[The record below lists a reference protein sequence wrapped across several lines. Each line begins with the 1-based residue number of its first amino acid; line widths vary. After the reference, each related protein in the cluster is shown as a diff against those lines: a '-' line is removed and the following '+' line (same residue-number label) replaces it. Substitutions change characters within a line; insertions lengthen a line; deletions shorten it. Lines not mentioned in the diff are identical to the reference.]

1 LLFFHDQ
8 PNQIMNN
15 KRLSTLVLC
24 LSSSVLSAFAQQEI
38 KELPSGYY
46 MTVAAYLSTGEGY
59 AMRYVNK
66 LQEQGFS
73 ADYGFTY
80 KKNMYF
86 VYVKHYSDFK
96 VAVGEINSTRKIAPF
111 DDAWVY
117 VYKASNP
124 ENIAVTKEIEKT
136 PEEASD
142 KLIVTEEDSAA
153 IELKVKTS
161 LEEET
166 TPAEE
171 VDHSLIVYFE
181 ALRARTQEP
190 VDVEITLLDPVSRRV
205 ITTMKSGETKKVQ
218 APSNVENRMRVI
230 TNTFGWKKDAVSFNF
245 ADPVTDSTDYFLKV
259 SNDTL
264 ILFFDMHRLRKGDV
278 QILYDVY
285 FKSEAAI
292 MREDSKFQL
301 GQLWGMLEEN
311 PETRIMLHGHTNG
324 NASGS
329 YTRLAKNDTI
339 FFRMTSTNETTSGSA
354 KKLSYDRAMVVKK
367 YLVWKGIDAD
377 RLEVKGWG
385 GKKQIYDENSRAAQR
400 NIRVEVEILQ
410 N

>member
-1 LLFFHDQ
+1 M
-8 PNQIMNN
+8 IN
-15 KRLSTLVLC
+15 KRLSTFVLC
-24 LSSSVLSAFAQQEI
+24 FSTLVLSAFAQQEI

-59 AMRYVNK
+59 ATRYVNN
-66 LQEQGFS
+66 LQVQGFD

-96 VAVGEINSTRKIAPF
+96 DAVGEINSTRKSTPF

-117 VYKASNP
+117 AYKATNH
-124 ENIAVTKEIEKT
+124 ENTAVTKEFKK
-136 PEEASD
+136 A
-142 KLIVTEEDSAA
+142 TEETSDNSVVAVEDSVA
-153 IELKVKTS
+153 IEFKVTTTV
-161 LEEET
+161 EEET
-166 TPAEE
+166 AANEE
-171 VDHSLIVYFE
+171 VDHSRIVYFE

-190 VDVEITLLDPVSRRV
+190 VDVEITLLDPVSKRV
-205 ITTMKSGETKKVQ
+205 ITTMKSGEVKKVQ
-218 APSNVENRMRVI
+218 APSNAEHRMRVI

-245 ADPVTDSTDYFLKV
+245 SNPVTDTTDYFLKV

-264 ILFFDMHRLRKGDV
+264 ILFFDMHRMRKGDV

-285 FKSEAAI
+285 FKSETAI
-292 MREDSKFQL
+292 MHDDSKFQL
-301 GQLWGMLEEN
+301 GELWGMLEEN

-339 FFRMTSTNETTSGSA
+339 FFSMASTHETTSGSA
-354 KKLSYDRAMVVKK
+354 KKLSYDRALVVKK
-367 YLVWKGIDAD
+367 YLVWKGIDTD
-377 RLEVKGWG
+377 RLEVKGWA

-400 NIRVEVEILQ
+400 NIRVEVEILE